1 MEVLKV
7 IRYLNS
13 VLTYICCRSSECHRC
28 CTFAHIVF
36 VY

>member
-13 VLTYICCRSSECHRC
+13 LLTCVCFRSSECHRC
-28 CTFAHIVF
+28 CPFAHNVF
-36 VY
+36 IY